1 LHDWL
6 IDTWYGGTRRGL
18 WLWPLAALYAF
29 ASAVDRALYRL
40 GLRRVYTAPVA
51 VVVIGNL
58 TVGGTGKTPL
68 VLWLGERLRER
79 GLRVGIVSRGYGRGG
94 AGARRV
100 TPDDAPAE
108 VGDEP
113 ALVSRRLGVPV
124 AVAAARRDAV
134 RLIEGECDVILS
146 DDGLQ
151 HHALA
156 RDVEIAVV
164 DGRRGL
170 GNGWRLPAGPLREA
184 TSRLDRVDAVV
195 VNGAGYTRPGALR
208 MDVAPTRFVELATGR
223 TAAPESFAGQ
233 RVHGV
238 AALGHPERF
247 FALLRKLGV
256 EPQEHRFRD
265 HHAFTPMDIAF
276 GDSLP
281 VLMTEKDAVK
291 CSGFAPPGTWYLEI
305 GARFAAE
312 DERRLLAAIEGALRP
327 HR

>member
-1 LHDWL
+1 MHDWL
-6 IDTWYGGTRRGL
+6 IDTWYGRTRRGL
-18 WLWPLAALYAF
+18 WLWPLAAIFAL
-29 ASAVDRALYRL
+29 ASALDRVSYRL
-40 GLRRVYTAPVA
+40 GLRRVYRATIP
-51 VVVIGNL
+51 VVVIGNV

-68 VLWLGERLRER
+68 VLWLAERLRER
-79 GLRVGIVSRGYGRGG
+79 GLRVGIVSRGYGRRGD
-94 AGARRV
+94 GARRV
-100 TPDDAPAE
+100 TTQDPPAE

-124 AVAAARRDAV
+124 AVASVRADAV
-134 RLIEGECDVILS
+134 KLLEGECELILS

-156 RDVEIAVV
+156 RDIEIAVL

-184 TSRLDRVDAVV
+184 PSRLERVDAVV

-208 MDVAPTRFVELATGR
+208 MDVEPTRFVELATGR
-223 TAAPESFAGQ
+223 TVAPGAFAGQ
-233 RVHGV
+233 RAHAV

-247 FALLRKLGV
+247 FALLRELGV
-256 EPQEHRFRD
+256 EPAEHPFRD
-265 HHAFTPMDIAF
+265 HHALSPGEIAF
-276 GDSLP
+276 GDALP

-291 CSGFAPPGTWYLEI
+291 CSGFAPSGTWYLEI

-312 DERRLLAAIEGALRP
+312 DGRRLLAVIEGALRA
-327 HR
+327 RR